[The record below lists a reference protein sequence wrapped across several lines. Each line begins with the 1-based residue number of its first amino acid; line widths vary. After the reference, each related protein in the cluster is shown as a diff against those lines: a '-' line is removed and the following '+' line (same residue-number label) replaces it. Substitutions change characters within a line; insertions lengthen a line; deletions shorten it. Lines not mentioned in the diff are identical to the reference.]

1 MSIGIRRNLVDDTQ
15 FHCVVC
21 KRGTTLDRT
30 TLNQELR
37 RSIEQFVLDS
47 VKAMK
52 DAKKGPG
59 AGAVEMNI
67 PPAPKEDQIVAVG
80 GLAEKVSADATME
93 SKNFSADSPSPKT
106 APEMG
111 KNNGTSTSAIPVVSS
126 EISSNLPPTNMG
138 ARGPVRP
145 PRPPVW
151 GPPPPQFFD
160 PYGYYDPYAQY
171 GPPRMFSAA

>member
-1 MSIGIRRNLVDDTQ
+1 MDDTQ

-52 DAKKGPG
+52 DAKKGPST
-59 AGAVEMNI
+59 GAVETNI
-67 PPAPKEDQIVAVG
+67 PAKEDRIDGV
-80 GLAEKVSADATME
+80 LAEKVTTEAIIESKNSSADA
-93 SKNFSADSPSPKT
+93 PSLKT
-106 APEMG
+106 ASEMG
-111 KNNGTSTSAIPVVSS
+111 KNSGTSAIPVVSS
-126 EISSNLPPTNMG
+126 EVSPNLPPTNMG
-138 ARGPVRP
+138 VRGPMRP
-145 PRPPVW
+145 PRPPNW

-171 GPPRMFSAA
+171 GPPRMSLYSAA